1 MQKLIYFKWLAFC
14 QNKMKGKEEEPKAE
28 MTFKKKTLTTVTGL
42 VSLHIILIMCTNPM
56 RLHPH

>member
-28 MTFKKKTLTTVTGL
+28 MTFKKKNTNDSDRTG
-42 VSLHIILIMCTNPM
+42 
-56 RLHPH
+56 